1 MNLREI
7 KIIPIF
13 ESVRAIDISDN
24 EYFGPNYKK
33 YISNSSLSLINPA
46 QGGSP
51 QIYHEGLSAHQK
63 FSDSLV
69 FGSAVHC
76 LTLQPDDFIL
86 VESVNRPTAKAGLMA
101 DELFPIFCERGKIEF
116 EDIVKASDKIDYY
129 KGKMDDKKASTL
141 LEKCNDYFSW
151 RWRRNCIS

>member
-51 QIYHEGLSAHQK
+51 QIYYEGLSAHQK

-101 DELFPIFCERGKIEF
+101 DEQFPAFRKGEGISF
-116 EDIVKASDKIDYY
+116 ENIVKASKKIDYY
-129 KGKMDDKKASTL
+129 KDSMDEKKADALRS
-141 LEKCNDYFSW
+141 KISDYHSQ
-151 RWRRNCIS
+151 RLVY

>member
-1 MNLREI
+1 MNVREI

-51 QIYHEGLSAHQK
+51 QIY
-63 FSDSLV
+63 
-69 FGSAVHC
+69 
-76 LTLQPDDFIL
+76 
-86 VESVNRPTAKAGLMA
+86 
-101 DELFPIFCERGKIEF
+101 
-116 EDIVKASDKIDYY
+116 Y
-129 KGKMDDKKASTL
+129 
-141 LEKCNDYFSW
+141 
-151 RWRRNCIS
+151 